1 VSHAPE
7 QRQSQKRNHGI
18 NNQTT
23 RTIQKHPTSR
33 QSLAPFRAKS
43 REPTSVSPL
52 SRALSR
58 ARSLQTNSFKPA
70 IDATRSLNQ
79 TPSRV
84 FRFSPAESRVFHR
97 AHPIYIS
104 VSLVA
109 KRTHDEPL
117 HVFPLML
124 AFVTTT
130 LRRRYDDVTTTT
142 GGYETNQR
150 VTLASS
156 NRRVVA
162 RRRRRAGTSDDTESN
177 SQSVSRCARV
187 CATSAELSR
196 APAGGKPPDGRSDGC
211 ARALNAAW
219 RCGTV
224 QL

>member
-1 VSHAPE
+1 MSHAPE

-52 SRALSR
+52 SRAL

-79 TPSRV
+79 APSRV
-84 FRFSPAESRVFHR
+84 FLFLPPTLASSIARTLYIYPYRSSRNARMTSRCTFSHSCSR
-97 AHPIYIS
+97 S
-104 VSLVA
+104 
-109 KRTHDEPL
+109 
-117 HVFPLML
+117 
-124 AFVTTT
+124 

-142 GGYETNQR
+142 GGYETNPR
-150 VTLASS
+150 VTLASP

-177 SQSVSRCARV
+177 SQSVGRCARV

-211 ARALNAAW
+211 ARGFNAAW